1 MKTSIENIAKF
12 IASAIMADGNYDEA
26 EKIALEEIAEAFE
39 LDKDALTA
47 NVETEVNIIT
57 KLSDAKRKEY
67 LCVASTEVAE
77 NENNMIFEALL
88 EIVLVDGIL
97 ATEEVETLFMAAD
110 LLAIPQTEAVLMLA
124 DMVKE
129 EPELQIQF

>member
-1 MKTSIENIAKF
+1 MKTSIENVAKF
-12 IASAIMADGNYDEA
+12 IATAIIADGNYDEA
-26 EKIALEEIAEAFE
+26 EKIALEEIAEALEFNAG
-39 LDKDALTA
+39 ALTA
-47 NVETEVNIIT
+47 SVETEINTLT
-57 KLSDAKRKEY
+57 KLSDAKKKEY

-77 NENNMIFEALL
+77 NESNIIFEALL

-97 ATEEVETLFMAAD
+97 AAEEVDTLFNAAD

-129 EPELQIQF
+129 EPELTIKF

>member
-12 IASAIMADGNYDEA
+12 IAATIMADGNYDEA
-26 EKIALEEIAEAFE
+26 EKIALEEIAEALE
-39 LDKDALTA
+39 LDANALTA
-47 NVETEVNIIT
+47 SVETEVNTIE
-57 KLSDAKRKEY
+57 KLNAAKKKEY
-67 LCVASTEVAE
+67 LCVASTEIAE
-77 NENNMIFEALL
+77 DENNVIFEALL

-97 ATEEVETLFMAAD
+97 AASEVETLFDVAD

-129 EPELQIQF
+129 EPELQIEF

>member
-12 IASAIMADGNYDEA
+12 IAAAIIADGNYDEA
-26 EKIALEEIAEAFE
+26 EKVALEEIAEALE
-39 LDKDALTA
+39 MDTNALIA
-47 NVETEVNIIT
+47 SVETEINTIE
-57 KLSDAKRKEY
+57 KLNAAKKKEY

-77 NENNMIFEALL
+77 DENNVVFEALL

-97 ATEEVETLFMAAD
+97 TSSEVETLFEAAD
-110 LLAIPQTEAVLMLA
+110 LLAIPQAEAVLMLA

-129 EPELQIQF
+129 EPDLQIEF